1 MSAWYV
7 FSALGFYPVAPGS
20 TAYQL
25 GSPAVVRA
33 TLKLENGKIFR
44 IETRNQDS
52 THVYVQQVLLNGRPL
67 RGYSLEHD
75 AIMKGG
81 TLTFIMSD
89 KPSVN

>member
-20 TAYQL
+20 TVYQL
-25 GSPAVVRA
+25 GSPAVMRA

-44 IETRNQDS
+44 IETKNQDS
-52 THVYVQQVLLNGRPL
+52 KHVYVQQVLLNGRPL
-67 RGYSLEHD
+67 QGFSLEHA

-89 KPSVN
+89 QPPVH